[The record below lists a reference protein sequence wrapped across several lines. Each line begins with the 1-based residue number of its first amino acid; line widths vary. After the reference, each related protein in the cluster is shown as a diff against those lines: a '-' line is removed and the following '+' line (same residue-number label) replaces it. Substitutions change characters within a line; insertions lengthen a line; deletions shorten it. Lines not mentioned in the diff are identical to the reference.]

1 MPACMYPPASVIT
14 WSVLLF
20 IVSIAVVEGNDLEV
34 EVVGI
39 VDTVV
44 YVVDT
49 VVVDTVVVDIV
60 VVGIVVVGIAV
71 VV

>member
-20 IVSIAVVEGNDLEV
+20 IESIAVVEGNDLEV

-44 YVVDT
+44 VGI
-49 VVVDTVVVDIV
+49 VVVGIVVVGIV